1 MTGYGMSVKELPDKK
16 ISVEIKTLNSKYFD
30 INVKMPFSY
39 REKEFDLR
47 NYLSVRLLRG
57 KIDFSI
63 TIESIQPEKLTRLNL
78 PVIENYYHQIKEV
91 SNKLDLDDNT
101 DFLKIILS
109 LPDSLTGIQEEFDEK
124 EWTSIMEV
132 VDSAIAEV
140 EDFRQQEGK
149 IMEDDF
155 IKRVFTIQNL
165 LQQVELFENQ
175 RIEKIKKKLKENLE
189 EVVGIANIDVNRFEQ
204 ELIYYFEK
212 IDFSEEKI
220 RLNTHINYFFETLN
234 EDEPIGKKLGFII
247 QEMGREINTLGSK
260 ANDADIQKIV
270 VRMKDELEKIKEQS
284 LNIL

>member
-1 MTGYGMSVKELPDKK
+1 
-16 ISVEIKTLNSKYFD
+16 
-30 INVKMPFSY
+30 
-39 REKEFDLR
+39 
-47 NYLSVRLLRG
+47 
-57 KIDFSI
+57 
-63 TIESIQPEKLTRLNL
+63 
-78 PVIENYYHQIKEV
+78 
-91 SNKLDLDDNT
+91 LDDNT